1 MARPGRLHT
10 LFLLAA
16 TTHLLAGTVHA
27 QMASRS
33 GDQQM
38 WRTSE
43 YQAQWGLDFI
53 GAADAYAL
61 GLDGSGVKV
70 GVLDTGIDVTHPE
83 FASRIGGGYDY
94 VANSAKLI
102 DIDGHGT
109 MVASIIAANRDGV
122 GMHGV
127 APQAMIYSARLLD
140 IGQDMEVL
148 FNNPSFGAAW
158 DGMLQQG
165 VRIINNSWGS
175 GNKSMT
181 DFPVEYW
188 NALQPNLIAAAHRA
202 VDSGALMI
210 FATGND
216 GRMDPASPAGLPYYV
231 PELEAGWLAVAAVAP
246 VHMPDWSNSC
256 GVAMAWCLSAPGG
269 SDGWTLDDSGQ
280 WIWINDRDDILVA
293 HPGDGYSRQW
303 GTSMAA
309 PHVAGAAALVAQRF
323 PYMSMAQVRQVLLG
337 TATDVGDEGVD
348 EIFGYGLLNVG
359 AAVRG
364 PGKFDWGDF
373 SAAIPQGSSTW
384 SNDITGDGGLIKS
397 GAGVLVLDGDSNY
410 RGATQVNGG
419 VLAIDGSIAS
429 NTLVNTEGLL
439 AGNGTIVGTVDNGG
453 MVAAGRPHEGG
464 TLTIEGDYIQ
474 RRNASLLVQALAP
487 NGTSRLAITGTAQIE
502 GGAVK
507 VELAPGRFRGDQ
519 RHTIVSAANG
529 VSGRYDALA
538 ERYAFLDLS
547 LAYGPKH
554 IYLDVDRNATAF
566 ADVGA
571 TGNQRAVGAG
581 IESLGLPDA
590 GPAAVMTDVISD
602 SNGTGLYDQVI
613 LMDAG
618 AARST
623 FDSLS
628 GEMHASVASSLMDDS
643 RYARDAISN
652 RLRAAFS
659 VVQAA
664 SVAGAAA
671 STDGMSATA
680 SSAAWAQAFGA
691 WGHMSSSGGTARL
704 NRSSSG
710 FFVGADGKLGDT
722 WRAGLMGGYGSSALR
737 VDERSSSASVDS
749 YTLAAYAGT
758 QQGAAALRLGAAHT
772 WHKIDAKRA
781 IPLFERTATSD
792 YRARTAQLFGQMSYR
807 FDAGKATIE
816 PFAQLAYVRLHT
828 DGFSE
833 GGPAGLV
840 ARSGSQGDTF
850 STLGMRGEAVVGST
864 DTSQLI
870 ARATVGWQHAFGR
883 VSPRT
888 HFSFEGGNPF
898 TIEGVP
904 LARDALVLD
913 VGLSLQTASNLSIN
927 VSYTGQIARRSVSQG
942 IRGGLSWRF

>member
-1 MARPGRLHT
+1 MARTGRLHT
-10 LFLLAA
+10 LFLLAVTA
-16 TTHLLAGTVHA
+16 DMLAGTVHA
-27 QMASRS
+27 QMANRL
-33 GDQQM
+33 GDPQM

-70 GVLDTGIDVTHPE
+70 GVVDSGIDVNHSE
-83 FASRIGGGYDY
+83 FAGRIGGGYDY
-94 VANSAKLI
+94 VGHSSNLV
-102 DIDGHGT
+102 DYGGHGT
-109 MVASIIAANRDGV
+109 MVASVVAANRDGV

-127 APQAMIYSARLLD
+127 APAATIYSAIMLGHND
-140 IGQDMEVL
+140 ASNSVFDGQI
-148 FNNPSFGAAW
+148 GAAW
-158 DGMLQQG
+158 DGLREQG
-165 VRIINNSWGS
+165 VRIINNSWG
-175 GNKSMT
+175 
-181 DFPVEYW
+181 
-188 NALQPNLIAAAHRA
+188 NAGRTIVDEPAKFWIETQPNLVAAARRA
-202 VDSGALMI
+202 VDGGALMI
-210 FATGND
+210 FGAGND
-216 GRMDPASPAGLPYYV
+216 GGMDPAYPAGLPYYL
-231 PELEAGWLAVAAVAP
+231 PELASGWLAVAALAP
-246 VHMPDWSNSC
+246 GHMPEWSNRC

-269 SDGWTLDDSGQ
+269 SDGWAPDDSGQ
-280 WIWINDRDDILVA
+280 WVWIDDRDDIMVA
-293 HPGDGYSRQW
+293 YPGGGYSRQW
-303 GTSMAA
+303 GTSLAA

-337 TATDVGDEGVD
+337 TAKDVGDEGVD
-348 EIFGYGLLNVG
+348 EIFGYGLLDVG

-373 SAAIPQGSSTW
+373 SAAISQGSSTW
-384 SNDITGDGGLIKS
+384 SNDITGAGGLVKS
-397 GAGVLVLDGDSNY
+397 GNGVLVLEGNSNY

-429 NTLVNTEGLL
+429 DTVVNTEGML
-439 AGNGTIVGTVDNGG
+439 AGNGTIIGTVDNRG
-453 MVAAGRPHEGG
+453 MVAAGSPQDGG
-464 TLTIEGDYIQ
+464 ALTIEGDYIQ
-474 RRNASLLVQALAP
+474 RKNGSLFVQAWAP
-487 NGTSRLAITGTAQIE
+487 EGTSRLDITGTAQIE
-502 GGAVK
+502 GGAVT
-507 VELAPGRFRGDQ
+507 VELAPGRYRGDQ
-519 RHTIVSAANG
+519 RHTIVSAATG
-529 VSGRYDALA
+529 VSGRYDALS

-547 LAYGPKH
+547 LAYDPKH
-554 IYLDVDRNATAF
+554 IYLDINRNATAF

-581 IESLGLPDA
+581 IESLGLPAA

-602 SNGTGLYDQVI
+602 SNGTGLYDRVI

-618 AARST
+618 AARNT

-628 GEMHASVASSLMDDS
+628 GEMHASVASSLIDDS

-664 SVAGAAA
+664 SVAGAAP
-671 STDGMSATA
+671 STDGVPVTA

-691 WGHMSSSGGTARL
+691 WGHLSSSGGTARL

-722 WRAGLMGGYGSSALR
+722 WRAGLMGGYGSSSLR

-758 QQGAAALRLGAAHT
+758 EQGAAALRLGAAHT
-772 WHKIDAKRA
+772 WHKIDTKRA
-781 IPLFERTATSD
+781 IPLFARTATSD
-792 YRARTAQLFGQMSYR
+792 YRARTAQLFGETSYR
-807 FDAGKATIE
+807 FDINGATIE

-833 GGPAGLV
+833 GGAAGLV
-840 ARSGSQGDTF
+840 ARSGSQGNTF
-850 STLGMRGEAVVGST
+850 STLGMRGEAVLGNT
-864 DTSQLI
+864 NTSQLI

-883 VSPRT
+883 VSPQTR
-888 HFSFEGGNPF
+888 FSFEGGNPF

-913 VGLSLQTASNLSIN
+913 VGLTLQTASNLSIN
-927 VSYTGQIARRSVSQG
+927 VSYTGQIARRSVNQG

>member
-1 MARPGRLHT
+1 MARPGSFRA
-10 LFLLAA
+10 LFLLIA
-16 TTHLLAGTVHA
+16 TADMLAGTVHA
-27 QMASRS
+27 QMANRS
-33 GDQQM
+33 GDPLM

-43 YQAQWGLDFI
+43 YQAQWGLDSI
-53 GAADAYAL
+53 GAAEAYAL

-70 GVLDTGIDVTHPE
+70 GVVDSEIDVTHPE
-83 FASRIGGGYDY
+83 FAGRIGGQYDY
-94 VANSAKLI
+94 VGHPPNLVEFA
-102 DIDGHGT
+102 GHGT
-109 MVASIIAANRDGV
+109 AVASVVAANRDGV

-127 APQAMIYSARLLD
+127 APGATIYGAIVFGNDEESNSAFDSR
-140 IGQDMEVL
+140 I
-148 FNNPSFGAAW
+148 GAAW
-158 DGMLQQG
+158 DRLRQQG
-165 VRIINNSWGS
+165 VRIINNSWGDAGRTIVDHS
-175 GNKSMT
+175 AKYW
-181 DFPVEYW
+181 VE
-188 NALQPNLIAAAHRA
+188 LQPNLVAAAHRA
-202 VDSGALMI
+202 VDGGALMI
-210 FATGND
+210 FGTGNE
-216 GRMDPASPAGLPYYV
+216 GGMDPLNPAGLPYYV
-231 PELEAGWLAVAAVAP
+231 PELEAGWLAVAALAP
-246 VHMPDWSNSC
+246 GYMPDWSNRC

-269 SDGWTLDDSGQ
+269 SDGWAQNDSGQ
-280 WIWINDRDDILVA
+280 WVWIDDRDDILVA
-293 HPGDGYSRQW
+293 LPGGGYSREW
-303 GTSMAA
+303 GTSLAA

-323 PYMSMAQVRQVLLG
+323 PYMSMSQVRQVLLG
-337 TATDVGDEGVD
+337 TAKDLGDEGVD
-348 EIFGYGLLNVG
+348 EIFGYGLLDVG

-373 SAAIPQGSSTW
+373 SAAIAQGSSTW
-384 SNDITGDGGLIKS
+384 SNDITGAGGLVKS
-397 GAGVLVLDGDSNY
+397 GNGVLVLEGNSNY

-429 NTLVNTEGLL
+429 NTVVNIEGML
-439 AGNGTIVGTVDNGG
+439 AGNGAIIGTVDNRG
-453 MVAAGRPHEGG
+453 MVAAGSPQDGG

-474 RRNASLLVQALAP
+474 RKNGSLLVQAWAP
-487 NGTSRLAITGTAQIE
+487 NGTSRLDITGTAQIE
-502 GGAVK
+502 GGAVT

-538 ERYAFLDLS
+538 EHYAFLDLS
-547 LAYGPKH
+547 LAYDPKH

-628 GEMHASVASSLMDDS
+628 GEMHASVASSLIDDS

-652 RLRAAFS
+652 RLRTAFS

-664 SVAGAAA
+664 SVAGAASSA
-671 STDGMSATA
+671 DGMSATA

-710 FFVGADGKLGDT
+710 FFVGADGKLGDS

-758 QQGAAALRLGAAHT
+758 QQGAAEFRLGAAHT
-772 WHKIDAKRA
+772 WHKIDTKRA
-781 IPLFERTATSD
+781 IPLFARTAASD
-792 YRARTAQLFGQMSYR
+792 YRARTAQLFGETSYR

-833 GGPAGLV
+833 GGAAGLV
-840 ARSGSQGDTF
+840 ARSASQGNTF
-850 STLGMRGEAVVGST
+850 STLGMRGEAVVGNT

-883 VSPRT
+883 VSPQT

-904 LARDALVLD
+904 LARDSLVLD
-913 VGLSLQTASNLSIN
+913 VGLALQTASNLSIN